1 MKYIP
6 QMIIDYANKY
16 FAKMLF
22 NKITK
27 YSKSFK
33 GTKYEKHLS
42 DDRNKEFYDWI
53 RGKLEN
59 FYAYKQFPKL

>member
-1 MKYIP
+1 M
-6 QMIIDYANKY
+6 
-16 FAKMLF
+16 
-22 NKITK
+22 K

-53 RGKLEN
+53 QGKLED
-59 FYAYKQFPKL
+59 FYMKK